1 MNKLRPWLAEF
12 VGTFA
17 LIFVGIGAIKTAGHD
32 VLGIALAHGLTI
44 AVFASA
50 TMHIS
55 GGNLNPAVTFGL
67 LVGRHMMLGT
77 AILYWSAQLLGAFI
91 AALICLSLFGRDV
104 VVTGTPQLA
113 INLTGMQGILVEAIL
128 TFFLVFV
135 VYGTAVDERGR
146 TVAGFAIGAT
156 ITLDILFGGPLTG
169 AAMNPARVFG
179 PALAA
184 NFWHDHYVYWLGPL
198 IGGALGGLVYGLFME
213 RKPATAA
220 T

>member
-1 MNKLRPWLAEF
+1 MEKFRPWLAEF

-67 LVGRHMMLGT
+67 LCGGHMTLAR
-77 AILYWSAQLLGAFI
+77 AIRYWSAQLLGGFT
-91 AALICLSLFGRDV
+91 AALICLGLFGREV
-104 VVTGTPQLA
+104 VVMGTPQLA
-113 INLTGMQGILVEAIL
+113 MNLTGMQGILVEAIL

-135 VYGTAVDERGR
+135 VMGR
-146 TVAGFAIGAT
+146 QSTNAAADS
-156 ITLDILFGGPLTG
+156 LDLQLGQRSRSIFCS
-169 AAMNPARVFG
+169 AAP
-179 PALAA
+179 
-184 NFWHDHYVYWLGPL
+184 
-198 IGGALGGLVYGLFME
+198 
-213 RKPATAA
+213 
-220 T
+220 